1 MGFVRQNP
9 MLAEDIDKLEFV
21 EVMTMKKIIAMV
33 LCLVLALSLFGCGN
47 AQKADTKP
55 VSEEVVTGTV
65 LVIEDGAMTIEVKE
79 KPIEEMKSTSL
90 NVPITNMPSSPE
102 PVVGDT
108 VEITYNGKITT
119 TTPEGGVDIY
129 SISSADIIHM
139 EVKR

>member
-1 MGFVRQNP
+1 MKIEKIGSKYRIRP
-9 MLAEDIDKLEFV
+9 MINGKRHCITLDHKPTQR
-21 EVMTMKKIIAMV
+21 EVSQI
-33 LCLVLALSLFGCGN
+33 
-47 AQKADTKP
+47 
-55 VSEEVVTGTV
+55 
-65 LVIEDGAMTIEVKE
+65 
-79 KPIEEMKSTSL
+79 IEEMKSTSL

-129 SISSADIIHM
+129 SISSADIMHM

>member
-1 MGFVRQNP
+1 
-9 MLAEDIDKLEFV
+9 
-21 EVMTMKKIIAMV
+21 MKKIIAMV

-47 AQKADTKP
+47 AHKADTKP